1 MQSTF
6 GKESSRLFTLL
17 PDFKISNNLAIFPL
31 SSADDPVLV
40 QNQNSASAEGVLKKH
55 TSKQMTVPLSGA
67 DAAPV
72 YLRTKGR
79 GVHSRDRGGTALWR
93 GHGNGPVAANRAPTH
108 VPAFL
113 GAKRTWTC
121 IASSLSRVKS

>member
-17 PDFKISNNLAIFPL
+17 PDFEISNNLAIFPL

-40 QNQNSASAEGVLKKH
+40 RNQNSASAEGVLKKH

-72 YLRTKGR
+72 YLRTKGGSIHATGEGQLYGEVMGMAPR
-79 GVHSRDRGGTALWR
+79 QQIGLQRTFLLSWVRRE
-93 GHGNGPVAANRAPTH
+93 HG
-108 VPAFL
+108 PA
-113 GAKRTWTC
+113 
-121 IASSLSRVKS
+121 

>member
-40 QNQNSASAEGVLKKH
+40 QNQNSASAGGVLTKH

-72 YLRTKGR
+72 YLRTKG
-79 GVHSRDRGGTALWR
+79 GGSIHVTGEGQLYGDVMGMAPWQQIGLQRTFLLSWVR
-93 GHGNGPVAANRAPTH
+93 REHG
-108 VPAFL
+108 PA
-113 GAKRTWTC
+113 
-121 IASSLSRVKS
+121 